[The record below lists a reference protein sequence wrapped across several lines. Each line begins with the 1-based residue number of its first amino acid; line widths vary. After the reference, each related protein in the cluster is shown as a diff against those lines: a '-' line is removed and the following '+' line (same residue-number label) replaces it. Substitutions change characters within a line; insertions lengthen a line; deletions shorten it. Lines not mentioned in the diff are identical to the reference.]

1 MMGQTNEINKLIAN
15 YYQWLADNTIVSH
28 DRQTDWFAVN
38 TPFVGLM
45 NDHIEIFVKKV
56 GDKIYLSDDGETIWN
71 LESLGVNV
79 LKSSSRKKILRCIE
93 LNYGVKINE
102 KEITSEATI
111 DNFPAKKHAL
121 LQAIQQVSDLKMTKK
136 QNVISL
142 FSEDFRGYL
151 DSENVIY
158 TPQFNLIGK
167 SGLSFVFDFQI
178 AGRNDESVIRTF
190 NSLSQSTVAG
200 FLFGIGDI
208 REERENTT
216 GKKLHCMAVIND
228 LERTPD
234 KDFLNALREYD
245 CKPLLWSQKGTG
257 WNVETL
263 QYVS

>member
-1 MMGQTNEINKLIAN
+1 MTGQTNEIKKLIAN
-15 YYQWLADNTIVSH
+15 YYQWLADNTVVTH

-45 NDHIEIFVKKV
+45 NDHIEIFVKKD
-56 GDKIYLSDDGETIWN
+56 GERISLSDDGETLWN

-79 LKSSSRKKILRCIE
+79 LKSSTRRKIVQQIE
-93 LNYGVKINE
+93 LNYGVKIMDN
-102 KEITSEATI
+102 EITAEATI
-111 DNFPAKKHAL
+111 DTFPAKKHAL
-121 LQAIQQVSDLKMTKK
+121 LQAIQQVSDLKMTRK
-136 QNVISL
+136 QNTISM
-142 FSEDFRGYL
+142 FSEEFKSYL
-151 DSENVIY
+151 DSENAIY

-190 NSLSQSTVAG
+190 NSLNQSSVAG

-208 REERENTT
+208 RDARENAT

-234 KDFLNALREYD
+234 KEFLSALREYD

-263 QYVS
+263 QQVS